1 MTASRIVDRARTT
14 ATGAWQIRS
23 QGDVYQVCQ
32 APYRATTTPA
42 YTTRDLASARAWIAS
57 QGTPARVGR
66 PPRADGEATRLEIRL
81 TEPERVR
88 WQSAAD
94 RESLSM
100 SGLVRASVELAIA
113 RGGTR

>member
-1 MTASRIVDRARTT
+1 MTASRLVDRARVT
-14 ATGAWQIRS
+14 ATGAYQIRS

-32 APYRATTTPA
+32 APHRPTTTPS
-42 YTTRDLASARAWIAS
+42 YTTRDLAAARAWIAN

-66 PPRADGEATRLEIRL
+66 PPRADGAAARLEIRL

-88 WQSAAD
+88 WQGAAD
-94 RESLSM
+94 RESLSL
-100 SGLVRASVELAIA
+100 SELVRASVELAIA